1 MNMTKTRHSTRGSA
15 ALECAIGTVVLLSV
29 SVAGFDLYRLSSAQA
44 KTIRSAVTMAEYV
57 SQEATPVANYLRD
70 LGQFLYNNQL
80 EPRLAAFVTSAVHKA
95 TADDAP
101 TVLWARTDLFGTNAA
116 SDTGIASCGK
126 VGPAGGNATLPT
138 QFTMTVDEVV
148 IVAEVCIR
156 QGDELV
162 YQHHILPVR
171 DDIVPPAPA

>member
-1 MNMTKTRHSTRGSA
+1 MKTTKWTRGSA
-15 ALECAIGTVVLLSV
+15 ALECAIGTVVLLAV

-44 KTIRSAVTMAEYV
+44 KTTRSAVTMAEYA
-57 SQEATPVANYLRD
+57 SQEAAPLANYIRD
-70 LGQFLYNNQL
+70 LGQFLYNKQIS
-80 EPRLAAFVTSAVHKA
+80 PRLAAFVTSAVHKA

-101 TVLWARTDLFGTNAA
+101 TVLWARTDLFGRDAA

-126 VGPAGGNATLPT
+126 VGPAGSDASLPT
-138 QFTMTVDEVV
+138 EFTMTVDEVV
-148 IVAEVCIR
+148 IVAEVCVR